1 MAERSVDKVAMPTA
15 QNEDGALKPI
25 KVLNDLLERITS
37 YYPSADLEMI
47 KKAYE
52 MSEKAHEGQIRR
64 SGEAYISHPLSVAGI
79 LTELKMDMATIA
91 TGLLHD
97 TVEDTTL
104 TLKDIETHFGKNVAT
119 LVDGVTK
126 ISQMSFKNTH
136 AKQAENIRKMMVAMG
151 KDVRVVIIKLAD
163 RLHNMRTL
171 SHMPYAKQAR
181 IAEETMDIYAPLAHR
196 LGISAWKTELEDLS
210 LRYLKPDIYYS
221 LAQKVAMKK
230 KEREQYIADVKK
242 ILSEEMKKEGMSIE
256 VQGRPK
262 HLYSIYKKMQ
272 ERNIEFEQIHD
283 VLAFRI
289 IVNTVAQCYE
299 ALGIVHSKYR
309 PVPGRFK
316 DFIAMAKTNNYQS
329 LHTTVIGP
337 EAERIEIQIRTKE
350 MHDVAERGIAAHW
363 NYKLGGAID
372 KYTIDK
378 FNWIQDVLKEQAA
391 VGDSSEFLE
400 NVKTDLFDAEIYVF
414 TPKGDVFELPE
425 GATPLDFAYAIHTNV
440 GAKTVGAK
448 IDGRM
453 VPLKHILKNGD
464 TVEIL
469 TSTTQKPSKDW
480 LKMCITSRAQSKI
493 RSFIR
498 TEERKRATE
507 IGQELLEKEMRSRQL
522 SPDKYFK
529 GQNLEKIKEK
539 MKVLE
544 LEELFMQIG
553 YGKVL
558 SHEVAD
564 LFAPPQEVKPE
575 AEKETF
581 IQKVFKSAATKR
593 KKSDSLI
600 IVDGMSDLLVRYGKC
615 CQPIPGDPIIGFISR
630 GRGVTVHQAS
640 CPKVFSMDNDRQV
653 DVSWNNQTESGGM
666 TKVRVVCQDAPGLL
680 QKLSEPFATTGVNI
694 YNAKIR
700 TNKDQK
706 AICIFDVKVK
716 DINQLLTVIQ
726 HLQKIKGVIKVDRVT
741 HV

>member
-1 MAERSVDKVAMPTA
+1 MAEKTA
-15 QNEDGALKPI
+15 IAAIQNEDKGLKPI

-37 YYPSADLEMI
+37 YYPNADLEFI

-79 LTELKMDMATIA
+79 LTELKLDLNTVA

-104 TLKDIETHFGKNVAT
+104 TLKDIETHFGKNVAA

-126 ISQMSFKNTH
+126 ISQMNYKNTH
-136 AKQAENIRKMMVAMG
+136 AKQAENVRKMMVAMG
-151 KDVRVVIIKLAD
+151 KDVRVVIVKLAD

-181 IAEETMDIYAPLAHR
+181 IAEETLDIYAPLAHR
-196 LGISAWKTELEDLS
+196 LGISNWKIELEDLA

-230 KEREQYIADVKK
+230 TERERYIADVKK
-242 ILSEEMKKEGMSIE
+242 ILDTEMKKEGIALE

-289 IVNTVAQCYE
+289 IVGSVAQCYE
-299 ALGIVHSKYR
+299 ALGVVHSKYR

-363 NYKLGGAID
+363 NYKLGGTVD
-372 KYTIDK
+372 KTTIDK
-378 FNWIQDVLKEQAA
+378 FNWIQDVLSEQSG

-400 NVKTDLFDAEIYVF
+400 NVKTDLFDSEIYVF
-414 TPKGDVFELPE
+414 TPKGDVHELPE

-440 GAKTVGAK
+440 GARTVGAK

-453 VPLKHILKNGD
+453 VPLKHVLKNGD

-507 IGQELLEKEMRSRQL
+507 IGQELLEKEMRGRQL

-539 MKVLE
+539 MKVVE

-558 SHEVAD
+558 AHEVGD
-564 LFAPPQEVKPE
+564 LFAEKVAKSAE
-575 AEKETF
+575 AEQETF
-581 IQKVFKSAATKR
+581 LQKVFKSAAKKR

-640 CPKVFSMDNDRQV
+640 CQKVFSMDNDRQI
-653 DVSWNNQTESGGM
+653 DVSWNNQSEAGGM
-666 TKVRVVCQDAPGLL
+666 TKIRIVCQDAPGLL
-680 QKLSEPFATTGVNI
+680 QKLSDPFATSGVNI

-716 DINQLLTVIQ
+716 DTNQLLTVIQ
-726 HLQKIKGVIKVDRVT
+726 NLQKIKGVIKVDRVSGI
-741 HV
+741 

>member
-1 MAERSVDKVAMPTA
+1 MAEKTAGNTSASVQDET
-15 QNEDGALKPI
+15 GLKPI
-25 KVLNDLLERITS
+25 KVLADLLERISS
-37 YYPSADLEMI
+37 YYPNADLEVI

-79 LTELKMDMATIA
+79 LTELKLDLDTIA

-104 TLKDIETHFGKNVAT
+104 TLKDIETHFGKNVSA

-136 AKQAENIRKMMVAMG
+136 AKQAENVRKMMVAMG
-151 KDVRVVIIKLAD
+151 KDVRVVIVKLAD

-181 IAEETMDIYAPLAHR
+181 IAEETLDIYAPLAHR
-196 LGISAWKTELEDLS
+196 LGISAWKIELEDLS

-230 KEREQYIADVKK
+230 TEREKYISDVKK
-242 ILSEEMKKEGMSIE
+242 LLGEQMKKEGIGIE

-272 ERNIEFEQIHD
+272 DRNIEFEQIHD

-289 IVNTVAQCYE
+289 IVDTVVQCYE
-299 ALGIVHSKYR
+299 ALGVVHSNYK

-363 NYKLGGAID
+363 NYKLGGNIEKA
-372 KYTIDK
+372 TIDK
-378 FNWIQDVLKEQAA
+378 FNWIQDVLKEQSG

-400 NVKTDLFDAEIYVF
+400 NVKTDLFDSEIYVF
-414 TPKGDVFELPE
+414 TPKGDVHELPE

-448 IDGRM
+448 IDGKM

-498 TEERKRATE
+498 TEERRRAITM
-507 IGQELLEKEMRSRQL
+507 GQELLEKEMRGRQL

-539 MKVLE
+539 MKVVE

-553 YGKVL
+553 YGKTL
-558 SHEVAD
+558 AHEVAD
-564 LFAPPQEVKPE
+564 LFAPAPAKNPE

-581 IQKVFKSAATKR
+581 LQKVFKSAATKR

-600 IVDGMSDLLVRYGKC
+600 VVDGMSDLLVRYGKC

-640 CPKVFSMDNDRQV
+640 CQKVFSMDNDRQV
-653 DVSWNNQTESGGM
+653 DVSWNNQSEAGGM

-680 QKLSEPFATTGVNI
+680 QKLSEPFATHGVNI

-716 DINQLLTVIQ
+716 DTNQLLTVIQ
-726 HLQKIKGVIKVDRVT
+726 NIQKIKGVIKVDRVSG
-741 HV
+741 V

>member
-1 MAERSVDKVAMPTA
+1 MPDKSLAKANVQEM
-15 QNEDGALKPI
+15 ELKPI
-25 KVLNDLLERITS
+25 KALSDLLERITA
-37 YYPSADLEMI
+37 YYPNANLDII

-79 LTELKMDMATIA
+79 LTELRLDLDTVA

-104 TLKDIETHFGKNVAT
+104 TLKDIETHFGKNVAA

-126 ISQMSFKNTH
+126 ISQMSYKNTH
-136 AKQAENIRKMMVAMG
+136 AKQAENVRKMMVAMG
-151 KDVRVVIIKLAD
+151 KDVRVVIVKLAD

-171 SHMPYAKQAR
+171 GHMPYQKQAR
-181 IAEETMDIYAPLAHR
+181 IAEETLDIYAPLAHR
-196 LGISAWKTELEDLS
+196 LGISSWKVELEDLA
-210 LRYLKPDIYYS
+210 LRYLKPDIYYG
-221 LAQKVAMKK
+221 LAQQVAMKK
-230 KEREQYIADVKK
+230 KEREKYIEDVKK
-242 ILSEEMKKEGMSIE
+242 ILDNEMKKEIVGVE

-289 IVNTVAQCYE
+289 IVGSVAQCYE
-299 ALGIVHSKYR
+299 ALGVVHSMYK

-316 DFIAMAKTNNYQS
+316 DYIAMAKTNNYQS

-337 EAERIEIQIRTKE
+337 EAERIEIQIRTQQ

-363 NYKLGGAID
+363 NYKLGGSID
-372 KYTIDK
+372 DKTIQQ
-378 FNWIQDVLKEQAA
+378 FNWIQDVLSEQNH

-400 NVKTDLFDAEIYVF
+400 NIKTDLFDAEIYVF

-469 TSTTQKPSKDW
+469 TSTTQRPSKDW
-480 LKMCITSRAQSKI
+480 LKMCVTSRAQSKI

-507 IGQELLEKEMRSRQL
+507 IGKELLEKEMRSRSL

-529 GQNLEKIKEK
+529 GQSLEKIKEK
-539 MKVLE
+539 MKVVE
-544 LEELFMQIG
+544 LEELFMQVG

-558 SHEVAD
+558 AHEVAD
-564 LFAPPQEVKPE
+564 LFAPAIPKTPE

-593 KKSDSLI
+593 KKSDSLV

-653 DVSWNNQTESGGM
+653 DVSWNNQSESGGM
-666 TKVRVVCQDAPGLL
+666 TKVRIVCQDSPGLL
-680 QKLSEPFATTGVNI
+680 QKLSEPFATSGVNI

-716 DINQLLTVIQ
+716 DTNQLLTVIQ
-726 HLQKIKGVIKVDRVT
+726 NLQKIKGVIKVDRVT
-741 HV
+741 GI

>member
-1 MAERSVDKVAMPTA
+1 MPEAIT
-15 QNEDGALKPI
+15 NLS
-25 KVLNDLLERITS
+25 DLLERITS
-37 YYPSADLEMI
+37 YYPSADLEII

-79 LTELKMDMATIA
+79 LTELHLDLDTIA

-104 TLKDIETHFGKNVAT
+104 TLKDIETHFGKNVAA

-126 ISQMSFKNTH
+126 ISQMNYKNTH
-136 AKQAENIRKMMVAMG
+136 AKQAENVRKMMVAMG
-151 KDVRVVIIKLAD
+151 KDIRVVIIKLAD

-171 SHMPYAKQAR
+171 GHMPYQKQAR
-181 IAEETMDIYAPLAHR
+181 IAEETLDIYAPLAHR
-196 LGISAWKTELEDLS
+196 LGISSWKVELEDLA

-221 LAQKVAMKK
+221 LAQQVAMKK
-230 KEREQYIADVKK
+230 KAREKYIEDVKK
-242 ILSEEMKKEGMSIE
+242 ILDTEMKKESIAVE

-272 ERNIEFEQIHD
+272 ERNIEFDQIHD

-289 IVNTVAQCYE
+289 IVGTLAQCYE
-299 ALGIVHSKYR
+299 ALGVVHSMYR

-316 DFIAMAKTNNYQS
+316 DYIAMAKTNNYQS

-337 EAERIEIQIRTKE
+337 EAERIEIQIRTQK

-363 NYKLGGAID
+363 NYKLGGGID
-372 KYTIDK
+372 DRTIQK
-378 FNWIQDVLKEQAA
+378 FNWIQDVLSEQTN
-391 VGDSSEFLE
+391 VNDSSEFLE
-400 NVKTDLFDAEIYVF
+400 NIKTDLFDSEIYVF

-453 VPLKHILKNGD
+453 VPLKHVLKNGD

-469 TSTTQKPSKDW
+469 TSTTQRPSKDW
-480 LKMCITSRAQSKI
+480 LKMCVTSRAQSKI

-507 IGQELLEKEMRSRQL
+507 IGKELVEKDMRSRSL

-529 GQNLEKIKEK
+529 GQSLEKIKEK
-539 MKVLE
+539 MRVVE
-544 LEELFMQIG
+544 LEELFMQVG

-558 SHEVAD
+558 AHEVAD
-564 LFAPPQEVKPE
+564 LFSAPVVKTPESEQES
-575 AEKETF
+575 F
-581 IQKVFKSAATKR
+581 LQKVFKSAATKR
-593 KKSDSLI
+593 KKSDSLV

-630 GRGVTVHQAS
+630 GRGVTIHQAS
-640 CPKVFSMDNDRQV
+640 CQKVFSMDKDRQV
-653 DVSWNNQTESGGM
+653 DVSWNNQSESGGM
-666 TKVRVVCQDAPGLL
+666 TKVRIVCQDAPGLL
-680 QKLSEPFATTGVNI
+680 QKLSEPFATSGVNI

-716 DINQLLTVIQ
+716 DTNQLLIVIQ
-726 HLQKIKGVIKVDRVT
+726 NLQKIKGVIKVYRVT
-741 HV
+741 GI

>member
-1 MAERSVDKVAMPTA
+1 MAEKTA
-15 QNEDGALKPI
+15 IPAIQNEDKGLKPI

-37 YYPSADLEMI
+37 YYPNADLEFI
-47 KKAYE
+47 KKAYD
-52 MSEKAHEGQIRR
+52 MSEKAHQGQIRR

-79 LTELKMDMATIA
+79 LTELKLDLNTVA

-104 TLKDIETHFGKNVAT
+104 TLKDIETHFGKNVAA

-126 ISQMSFKNTH
+126 ISQMNYKNTH
-136 AKQAENIRKMMVAMG
+136 AKQAENVRKMMVAMG
-151 KDVRVVIIKLAD
+151 KDVRVVIVKLAD

-181 IAEETMDIYAPLAHR
+181 IAEETLDIYAPLAHR
-196 LGISAWKTELEDLS
+196 LGISNWKIELEDLA

-230 KEREQYIADVKK
+230 TERERYIADVKK
-242 ILSEEMKKEGMSIE
+242 ILDTEMKKEGIALE

-289 IVNTVAQCYE
+289 IVGSVAQCYE
-299 ALGIVHSKYR
+299 ALGVVHSKYR

-363 NYKLGGAID
+363 NYKLGGTVD
-372 KYTIDK
+372 KTTIDK
-378 FNWIQDVLKEQAA
+378 FNWIQDVLSEQSG

-400 NVKTDLFDAEIYVF
+400 NVKTDLFDSEIYVF
-414 TPKGDVFELPE
+414 TPKGDVHELPE

-440 GAKTVGAK
+440 GARTVGAK

-453 VPLKHILKNGD
+453 VPLKHVLKNGD

-507 IGQELLEKEMRSRQL
+507 IGKELLEKEMRGRQL

-539 MKVLE
+539 MKVVE

-558 SHEVAD
+558 AHEVGD
-564 LFAPPQEVKPE
+564 LFAEKVVKSAE
-575 AEKETF
+575 AEQETF
-581 IQKVFKSAATKR
+581 LQKVFKSAAKKR

-640 CPKVFSMDNDRQV
+640 CQKVFSMDNDRQI
-653 DVSWNNQTESGGM
+653 DVSWNNQSEAGGM
-666 TKVRVVCQDAPGLL
+666 TKIRIVCQDAPGLL
-680 QKLSEPFATTGVNI
+680 QKLSDPFATSGVNI

-716 DINQLLTVIQ
+716 DTNQLLTVIQ
-726 HLQKIKGVIKVDRVT
+726 NLQKIKGVIKVDRVSGI
-741 HV
+741 

>member
-1 MAERSVDKVAMPTA
+1 MPDKSLEQVNA
-15 QNEDGALKPI
+15 QEVELKPI
-25 KVLNDLLERITS
+25 ENLSDLLERITS
-37 YYPSADLEMI
+37 YYPGADLEVI

-79 LTELKMDMATIA
+79 LTELHLDLDTIA

-104 TLKDIETHFGKNVAT
+104 TLKDIETHFGKNVAA

-126 ISQMSFKNTH
+126 ISQMNYKNTH
-136 AKQAENIRKMMVAMG
+136 AKQAENVRKMMVAMG
-151 KDVRVVIIKLAD
+151 KDIRVVIIKLAD

-171 SHMPYAKQAR
+171 GHMPYQKQAR
-181 IAEETMDIYAPLAHR
+181 IAEETLDIYAPLAHR
-196 LGISAWKTELEDLS
+196 LGISSWKVELEDLA

-221 LAQKVAMKK
+221 LAQQVAMKK
-230 KEREQYIADVKK
+230 KAREKYIEDVKK
-242 ILSEEMKKEGMSIE
+242 ILDSEMRKESIIVE

-272 ERNIEFEQIHD
+272 ERNIEFDQIHD

-289 IVNTVAQCYE
+289 IVGTLAQCYE
-299 ALGIVHSKYR
+299 ALGVVHSMYR

-316 DFIAMAKTNNYQS
+316 DYIAMAKTNNYQS

-337 EAERIEIQIRTKE
+337 EAERIEIQIRTQK

-363 NYKLGGAID
+363 NYKLGGNID
-372 KYTIDK
+372 DRTIQK
-378 FNWIQDVLKEQAA
+378 FNWIQDVLSEQTN
-391 VGDSSEFLE
+391 VNDSSEFLE
-400 NVKTDLFDAEIYVF
+400 NIKTDLFDSEIYVF

-469 TSTTQKPSKDW
+469 TSTTQRPSKDW
-480 LKMCITSRAQSKI
+480 LKMCVTSRAQSKI

-507 IGQELLEKEMRSRQL
+507 IGKELVEKDMRSRSL

-529 GQNLEKIKEK
+529 GQSLEKIKEK
-539 MKVLE
+539 MKIVE
-544 LEELFMQIG
+544 LEELFMQVG

-558 SHEVAD
+558 AHEVAD
-564 LFAPPQEVKPE
+564 LFAAPVVKT
-575 AEKETF
+575 AESEQETF
-581 IQKVFKSAATKR
+581 LQKVFKSAATKR
-593 KKSDSLI
+593 KKSDSLV

-640 CPKVFSMDNDRQV
+640 CQKVFSMDKDRQV
-653 DVSWNNQTESGGM
+653 DVSWNNQSESGGM
-666 TKVRVVCQDAPGLL
+666 TKVRIVCQDSPGLL
-680 QKLSEPFATTGVNI
+680 QKLSEPFATSGVNI

-716 DINQLLTVIQ
+716 NTNQLLIVIQ
-726 HLQKIKGVIKVDRVT
+726 NLQKIKGVIKVDRVT
-741 HV
+741 GI

>member
-1 MAERSVDKVAMPTA
+1 MSADNSSAPVNIPHAEDLV
-15 QNEDGALKPI
+15 LKPI
-25 KVLNDLLERITS
+25 KVLADLIERINA
-37 YYPSADLEMI
+37 YYPNADMDFI
-47 KKAYE
+47 KRAYE
-52 MSEKAHEGQIRR
+52 MSEKAHQGQIRR

-79 LTELKMDMATIA
+79 LTELRLDLNTIA

-104 TLKDIETHFGKNVAT
+104 TLKDIETHFGKNVAA

-126 ISQMSFKNTH
+126 ISQMNYKNTH
-136 AKQAENIRKMMVAMG
+136 AKQAENVRKMMVAMG
-151 KDVRVVIIKLAD
+151 KDVRVVIVKLAD

-171 SHMPYAKQAR
+171 NHMPYAKQAR
-181 IAEETMDIYAPLAHR
+181 IAEETLDIYAPLAHR
-196 LGISAWKTELEDLS
+196 LGISAWKVELEDLA
-210 LRYLKPDIYYS
+210 LRYLKPDIYYA
-221 LAQKVAMKK
+221 LAQNVAMKK
-230 KEREQYIADVKK
+230 KAREKYIEDVKK
-242 ILSEEMKKEGMSIE
+242 ILDAEMKKEGVEVS

-272 ERNIEFEQIHD
+272 DRNIEFDQIHD
-283 VLAFRI
+283 VFAFRV
-289 IVNTVAQCYE
+289 IVGSVAQCYE
-299 ALGIVHSKYR
+299 ALGVVHSRYK

-337 EAERIEIQIRTKE
+337 EAERIEIQIRTQQ

-372 KYTIDK
+372 KNTIDK
-378 FNWIQDVLKEQAA
+378 FNWIQDVLSEQTG
-391 VGDSSEFLE
+391 VGDASEFLE

-453 VPLKHILKNGD
+453 VPLKHVLKNGD

-498 TEERKRATE
+498 TEERRRATE
-507 IGQELLEKEMRSRQL
+507 IGKELLEKEMRASSL

-539 MKVLE
+539 MKVIE
-544 LEELFMQIG
+544 LDELFMQIG

-558 SHEVAD
+558 AHEVAD
-564 LFAPPQEVKPE
+564 LFAEKVVKTPE

-640 CPKVFSMDNDRQV
+640 CSKVFSMDNDRQV
-653 DVSWNNQTESGGM
+653 DVQWNNQSEAGGM
-666 TKVRVVCQDAPGLL
+666 TKIRIVCQDSPGLL
-680 QKLSEPFATTGVNI
+680 QKLTDPFASVGVNI

-716 DINQLLTVIQ
+716 DTNQLLMVIQ
-726 HLQKIKGVIKVDRVT
+726 NLQKIKGVIKVDRVSGI
-741 HV
+741 

>member
-1 MAERSVDKVAMPTA
+1 MSASDNSSAVIVASNAEDQV
-15 QNEDGALKPI
+15 LKPI
-25 KVLNDLLERITS
+25 KVLADLLERITS
-37 YYPSADLEMI
+37 YFPNADLEFI

-52 MSEKAHEGQIRR
+52 MSEKAHQGQIRR
-64 SGEAYISHPLSVAGI
+64 SGEAYISHPLSVAAI
-79 LTELKMDMATIA
+79 LTELRLDLNTIA

-104 TLKDIETHFGKNVAT
+104 TLKDIETHFGKNVAA

-126 ISQMSFKNTH
+126 ISQMNYKNTH
-136 AKQAENIRKMMVAMG
+136 AKQAENVRKMMVAMG
-151 KDVRVVIIKLAD
+151 KDVRVVIVKLAD

-181 IAEETMDIYAPLAHR
+181 IAEETLDIYAPLAHR
-196 LGISAWKTELEDLS
+196 LGISAWKVELEDLA
-210 LRYLKPDIYYS
+210 LRYLKPDIYYT
-221 LAQKVAMKK
+221 LAQNVAMKK
-230 KEREQYIADVKK
+230 KAREKYILDVKK
-242 ILSEEMKKEGMSIE
+242 ILDEEMKKEGVAVS

-272 ERNIEFEQIHD
+272 ERNIEFDQIHD
-283 VLAFRI
+283 VFAFRI
-289 IVNTVAQCYE
+289 IVGSVAQCYE
-299 ALGIVHSKYR
+299 ALGVVHSRYK

-337 EAERIEIQIRTKE
+337 EAERIEIQIRTQE

-363 NYKLGGAID
+363 NYKLGGSID
-372 KYTIDK
+372 KNTIDK
-378 FNWIQDVLKEQAA
+378 FNWIQDVLSEQTG

-400 NVKTDLFDAEIYVF
+400 NIKTDLFDAEMYVF

-440 GAKTVGAK
+440 GARTVGAK

-453 VPLKHILKNGD
+453 VPLKHVLKNGD

-498 TEERKRATE
+498 TEERRRATE
-507 IGQELLEKEMRSRQL
+507 IGKELLEKEMRGSGL

-539 MKVLE
+539 MKVVE

-558 SHEVAD
+558 AHEVAD
-564 LFAPPQEVKPE
+564 LFAEKVPKTHE

-581 IQKVFKSAATKR
+581 LQKVFKSAATR

-630 GRGVTVHQAS
+630 GRGVTVHLAS
-640 CPKVFSMDNDRQV
+640 CSKVFSMDNDRQV
-653 DVSWNNQTESGGM
+653 DVQWNNQSEAGGM
-666 TKVRVVCQDAPGLL
+666 TKIRVVCQDSPGLL
-680 QKLSEPFATTGVNI
+680 QKLTDPFASVGVNI

-716 DINQLLTVIQ
+716 NTNQLLMVIQ
-726 HLQKIKGVIKVDRVT
+726 NLQKIKGVIKVDRVSGI
-741 HV
+741 